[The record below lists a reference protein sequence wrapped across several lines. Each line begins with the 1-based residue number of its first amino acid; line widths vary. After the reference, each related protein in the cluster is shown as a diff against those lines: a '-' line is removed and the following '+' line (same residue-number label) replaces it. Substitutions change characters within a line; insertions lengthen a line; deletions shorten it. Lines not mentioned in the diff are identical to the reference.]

1 MATAVPYEPNT
12 ADGMILDSLAGE
24 GRNLP
29 QNLARDLD
37 YSRQYVQNRL
47 QMLEAAGYVD
57 NIGGGLYEITTEGR
71 EELEDD

>member
-1 MATAVPYEPNT
+1 MATAVSFQPNT
-12 ADGMILDSLAGE
+12 ADGRILKSLRRD

-47 QMLEAAGYVD
+47 QTLEAAEYVE
-57 NIGGGLYEITTEGR
+57 NVGGGLYELTEKGR
-71 EELEDD
+71 DEVEG